1 MKDTVNEMLNE
12 VSKKRDRI
20 KMIHVDDIRP
30 NSKNTDFP
38 MCDIEAMALSLRVCG
53 QIDPCVVIPD
63 GAYYK
68 LVSGERR
75 WRGAKLNVQQ
85 GYMDWEELSCI
96 VREYEQDELQL
107 IAANGTRESIP
118 VKQKIEITRK
128 VLKHYYEAKEANEIP
143 VGTKKREWISAV
155 TGYSERSIQ
164 TYLNKIETTS
174 DQDQMKEK
182 QNIFLSS
189 LENRIIHKLGT
200 KAKVTDKQIQITYQG
215 IEDLNLILEIIGLL
229 EEEL

>member
-68 LVSGERR
+68 LVSGENTR
-75 WRGAKLNVQQ
+75 V
-85 GYMDWEELSCI
+85 GYIVHDKNFIILLDFRSMDLPLE
-96 VREYEQDELQL
+96 
-107 IAANGTRESIP
+107 
-118 VKQKIEITRK
+118 KIST
-128 VLKHYYEAKEANEIP
+128 
-143 VGTKKREWISAV
+143 SA
-155 TGYSERSIQ
+155 I
-164 TYLNKIETTS
+164 YLNYEPA
-174 DQDQMKEK
+174 E
-182 QNIFLSS
+182 
-189 LENRIIHKLGT
+189 
-200 KAKVTDKQIQITYQG
+200 
-215 IEDLNLILEIIGLL
+215 
-229 EEEL
+229 